1 MKEKQ
6 LHIAPNFSISASD
19 YANQANAILGIKK
32 AGKSYTAMKAAEE
45 LMDAGI
51 PILAFDPIGIWKN
64 LKNGVGK
71 HKGYPVVVAGGE
83 GSDIILTTDNAK
95 DIVRAA
101 MKENVNLVIDL
112 YSRELSNKSTWIKVV
127 QETIHLLLYENEPY
141 GIRHIFLEEA
151 AEFIPQR
158 VQPQHGKVYDS
169 IERLARMGRNVG
181 LGLTIINQRAEEIN
195 KAILEICDLSL
206 LHRQVGKNS
215 LLSINKWLEVRQI
228 EGYKD
233 IVGSLPV
240 LERGQC
246 YVIGNNEKPFKIK
259 VSAKNTFHPDPNVK
273 KEDVSKVSFLKRD
286 VGQFV
291 DKLRQQ
297 LEKPKAPAKE
307 TKAAVRIPVNGKANP
322 NSQLSEKIKNLENQV
337 KQYKAESYHLK
348 KAIQVYEE
356 RSTNLAIQLT
366 KIAERLTDSHGIK
379 VGGVIPLQTEI
390 STDIPKNSTDI
401 PKIDTK
407 FPKTPT
413 FIPPAPGNGSLG
425 KCSREI
431 IRFLAQYNNRQFS
444 KAQVAVATGYSVT
457 SGGFNNSISE
467 LYQKGFI
474 IRNSK
479 LAVNPNAM
487 AEIVSCIGEITHQD
501 YNIET
506 YKNNLAQCERKIY
519 ELLLEHP
526 DQLFSKNEIAE
537 ATGYSPGSGGFS
549 NSLSRLNT
557 LELIEK
563 ENGSIRL
570 NHELLELG

>member
-6 LHIAPNFSISASD
+6 LHIAPNFSISGSD
-19 YANQANAILGIKK
+19 YANQANAILGIRE
-32 AGKSYTAMKAAEE
+32 AGKTYTAMKAAEE
-45 LMDAGI
+45 LLECDI
-51 PILAFDPIGIWKN
+51 PIIVFDPVGIWKN
-64 LKNGVGK
+64 LKIGVGK
-71 HKGYPVVVAGGE
+71 HKGYPIVVAGGE
-83 GSDIILTTDNAK
+83 GCDIRLTKENAV

-101 MKENVNLVIDL
+101 MKENVSLVIDL
-112 YSRELSNKSTWIKVV
+112 YSPELINKSTWITIV
-127 QETIHLLLYENEPY
+127 QSTVDVLMYENKPY
-141 GIRHIFLEEA
+141 GMRHIFIEEA
-151 AEFIPQR
+151 AEFIPQKL
-158 VQPQHGKVYDS
+158 QPQHARVYAS
-169 IERLARMGRNVG
+169 LERLARMGRNAR
-181 LGLTIINQRAEEIN
+181 LGMTIINQRAEEVN
-195 KAILEICDLSL
+195 KAILEICELSL
-206 LHRQVGKNS
+206 IHKQVGKNS
-215 LLSINKWLEVRQI
+215 MLSILKWLEVRQLDNV
-228 EGYKD
+228 KD
-233 IVGSLPV
+233 IIKSLP
-240 LERGQC
+240 LLKKGDC
-246 YVIGNNEKPFKIK
+246 WAIGLSDQPQRIH
-259 VSAKNTFHPDPNVK
+259 VSPKNTFHPDPK
-273 KEDVSKVSFLKRD
+273 SREDENMKSMLKRD

-307 TKAAVRIPVNGKANP
+307 TKAAVSIPVNGKANP

-337 KQYKAESYHLK
+337 KQYKAESYQLK
-348 KAIQVYEE
+348 KAIHVYEE
-356 RSTNLAIQLT
+356 RSTNLATQLI

-379 VGGVIPLQTEI
+379 VGGVVPLQTEI
-390 STDIPKNSTDI
+390 GTDIPKNSTSI

-479 LAVNPNAM
+479 LGVNPDAM

-570 NHELLELG
+570 NHELLELV